1 MAADKGRFGRMARA
15 RSAQPASA
23 ERSADAASPLPGA
36 PAPRR
41 TRAPRKSATERREE
55 ILEAAL
61 AFFAEHGFSG
71 STHVLA
77 AHLGVRQALLY
88 RYFESKDALVE
99 AVFQRVVRSRWTQ
112 DFPAILAD
120 RAQPL
125 EDRLATVYRAYS
137 DPEEGLALR
146 VLMRAALDGFALPAR
161 RGPSLTEQIF
171 APLVEELRHE
181 AGLPPLSRSPLTADE
196 RSMAMLLHGAVVFQG
211 VREHIY
217 RTPEPDRDAAID
229 LHVATFLAGARRMIR
244 TLHPGQAPERP
255 AATRPARAPRAP
267 KTALERLAARRSAES
282 A

>member
-1 MAADKGRFGRMARA
+1 MARA
-15 RSAQPASA
+15 RSAQPALAGQPDA
-23 ERSADAASPLPGA
+23 EASLPVQGAAL
-36 PAPRR
+36 RR
-41 TRAPRKSATERREE
+41 TRAPRKSASERREE
-55 ILEAAL
+55 ILEAAV

-112 DFPAILAD
+112 DFPTILAD
-120 RAQPL
+120 RSRPL

-137 DPEEGLALR
+137 DPEEGRALR

-161 RGPSLTEQIF
+161 RGPSLSEQIF

-181 AGLPPLSRSPLTADE
+181 AGLPSLSRRTLTADE
-196 RSMAMLLHGAVVFQG
+196 RSMAMLLHGAVVFRG

-229 LHVATFLAGARRMIR
+229 LHVATFLAGARHMIR
-244 TLHPGQAPERP
+244 TLHPAQAAERS
-255 AATRPARAPRAP
+255 ATTRPARAARAP
-267 KTALERLAARRSAES
+267 QTALERLAARRA
-282 A
+282 AGPV